1 MASGSITSWKIGGE
15 KWKQWPIL
23 FSEAPKSPWTVTVAM
38 KLKGTCSLKKSYGKP
53 RQCIIKQRHH
63 FADKVSIVRIVRI
76 VKAMVFPIVIYEYKS
91 WIIKKAEC

>member
-63 FADKVSIVRIVRI
+63 FADKGLYSQSYDFSSSYVS
-76 VKAMVFPIVIYEYKS
+76 M
-91 WIIKKAEC
+91 